1 LKEKNITIK
10 EYKKDLNYIT
20 YLNKLKETLT
30 NEHLKLLDEEER
42 ENPSDSIIVILKEYV
57 TNKENNIENGYK
69 KIVNK
74 YLISVIKLN
83 FPLVTGIERL
93 RQKYY
98 RDLLIEKDIANNF
111 S

>member
-1 LKEKNITIK
+1 M
-10 EYKKDLNYIT
+10 NYIT
-20 YLNKLKETLT
+20 NLNKLKETLT
-30 NEHLKLLDEEER
+30 DEHFKLLGEEER

-93 RQKYY
+93 RQKDY